1 MKYYK
6 LSMDMERENDII
18 CHFQN
23 DYGIQQ
29 NALNTGKVFENWDD
43 RFEFFYTKEEGDVW
57 TDYLANDKGW
67 FLVSNR
73 LKTLLESVNTD
84 IQFLK
89 VGIKETNN
97 GEDFKQYYIAN
108 IIKVVDALCL
118 DKSEYFETEIE
129 GIGTI
134 YTVSKYGIYADK
146 TDSADV
152 FKLSN
157 RQEIPIFVSEKFKDL
172 IQKVNITGISLTE
185 IIVLIMAILSDIQ
198 QPTTPI
204 RLIIHSPSVKE
215 EYI

>member
-172 IQKVNITGISLTE
+172 IQKVNITGISLTK
-185 IIVLIMAILSDIQ
+185 ISVVQYLLWLYFRTSNNLQLLS
-198 QPTTPI
+198 
-204 RLIIHSPSVKE
+204 V
-215 EYI
+215 Y

>member
-1 MKYYK
+1 MTLDLVKAQLMVQYYK

-185 IIVLIMAILSDIQ
+185 I
-198 QPTTPI
+198 
-204 RLIIHSPSVKE
+204 SVV
-215 EYI
+215 

>member
-1 MKYYK
+1 MVLGIKQV
-6 LSMDMERENDII
+6 EDII
-18 CHFQN
+18 RVSQ
-23 DYGIQQ
+23 YGYTI
-29 NALNTGKVFENWDD
+29 FESWH
-43 RFEFFYTKEEGDVW
+43 
-57 TDYLANDKGW
+57 
-67 FLVSNR
+67 
-73 LKTLLESVNTD
+73 
-84 IQFLK
+84 
-89 VGIKETNN
+89 KETNN

-185 IIVLIMAILSDIQ
+185 I
-198 QPTTPI
+198 
-204 RLIIHSPSVKE
+204 SVV
-215 EYI
+215 

>member
-1 MKYYK
+1 MEVRRIWMKYYK

-67 FLVSNR
+67 FLISNR

-185 IIVLIMAILSDIQ
+185 I
-198 QPTTPI
+198 
-204 RLIIHSPSVKE
+204 SVV
-215 EYI
+215 

>member
-185 IIVLIMAILSDIQ
+185 ISVVQYLLWLYFRTSNNLQLLSG
-198 QPTTPI
+198 
-204 RLIIHSPSVKE
+204 
-215 EYI
+215 Y

>member
-23 DYGIQQ
+23 DYGIHQ

-129 GIGTI
+129 GIGTM

-185 IIVLIMAILSDIQ
+185 I
-198 QPTTPI
+198 
-204 RLIIHSPSVKE
+204 SVV
-215 EYI
+215 